1 MTACAGCEQC
11 RRALPRRIARDAHD
25 GPRRERRA
33 QEARLLQAQDADAA
47 RSPPAALQRQREQL
61 QAEARP

>member
-1 MTACAGCEQC
+1 
-11 RRALPRRIARDAHD
+11 LPRRIARDAHD

-47 RSPPAALQRQREQL
+47 CSPPAALQRQREQL